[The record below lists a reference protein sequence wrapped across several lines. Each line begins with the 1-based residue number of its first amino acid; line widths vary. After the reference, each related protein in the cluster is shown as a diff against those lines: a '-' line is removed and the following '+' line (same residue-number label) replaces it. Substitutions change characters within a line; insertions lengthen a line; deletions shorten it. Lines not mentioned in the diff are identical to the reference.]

1 MKLRNLFAT
10 LSLVAL
16 SADAEVWDLRFDPPA
31 EYEDSTPF
39 IAAQHVDSY
48 YIGCGRDPAALTE
61 VTQRI
66 THETGHIDIDGVGIW
81 SYDFPAGFW
90 TCAARVTSTF
100 GIESARSQVFTFA
113 ADDTDPVDPV
123 PVRPRAPV
131 LSGMEAP

>member
-1 MKLRNLFAT
+1 MKLLSPVAFA
-10 LSLVAL
+10 LVAF
-16 SADAEVWDLRFDPPA
+16 AAQAEVWDLRLDPPA

-39 IAAQHVDSY
+39 IGNQHVDSY

-66 THETGHIDIDGVGIW
+66 TRSSGNIDVDGVAIW
-81 SYDFPAGFW
+81 SHDFPAGFW

-113 ADDTDPVDPV
+113 
-123 PVRPRAPV
+123 
-131 LSGMEAP
+131 